1 MELIVGVKVAF
12 EFTSFTGALISISLT
27 PNEEY
32 SFIVMFY
39 CAIEIRRAGSE
50 NANIVGMALNSKQ
63 RIRNNCLYT
72 GSSYLGCLS
81 LGIIR
86 LI

>member
-12 EFTSFTGALISISLT
+12 EVTSFTGALISISL
-27 PNEEY
+27 EEY